1 MSRYHIR
8 TLHTPEEFADV
19 LRFSAHM
26 AIQQEPYRTC
36 MPGDLAW
43 WRSATPDDS
52 GLAQLQVWLRD
63 NTIVAWT
70 WQNDDQ
76 IDSVIDSSDPHLWP
90 SLVEYVAAQ
99 PQPVALWAYDQ
110 QPQRT
115 AVLAAHGFVACDST
129 LNLNEIRTTQAPI
142 YAMPQGWHVETLQ
155 IADTHSRVTA
165 QHSAFQS
172 TKMTA
177 ARYDFMRQHPGYTPA
192 WDMVAK
198 HVDGDIDAFCTV
210 WVDTWSGYALFEPVG
225 CRQMHQRKGIT
236 RGLISATLQ
245 RLADAGIR
253 MASVMSDGYDN
264 NPAQHLYV
272 ACGFRWVDK
281 LRMWRRAGQ

>member
-1 MSRYHIR
+1 MAQYHIR
-8 TLHTPEEFADV
+8 SLHTPAEFADV
-19 LRFSAHM
+19 LRFTAYM

-43 WRSATPDDS
+43 WRSTTPDDS
-52 GLAQLQVWLRD
+52 GLAHLHVWLRD
-63 NTIVAWT
+63 NAIVAWT

-90 SLVEYVAAQ
+90 CLVAHVAAQ
-99 PQPVALWAYDQ
+99 PQRVALWAYDQ

-115 AVLAAHGFVACDST
+115 AVLAAHGFVACDDT
-129 LNLNEIRTTQAPI
+129 LNLNEIRTAHAPR
-142 YAMPQGWHVETLQ
+142 YAMPQGWHAEELQ
-155 IADTHSRVTA
+155 VADTQSRITA

-172 TKMTA
+172 TKMTTT
-177 ARYDFMRQHPGYTPA
+177 RYEFMRQHPGYTPA

-198 HVDGDIDAFCTV
+198 HVTGEIDAFCTV

-225 CRQMHQRKGIT
+225 CRQAHQRKGIT

-245 RLADAGIR
+245 RLAAAGIP
-253 MASVMSDGYDN
+253 MASVMSDGRPE
-264 NPAQHLYV
+264 NPAQYLYE
-272 ACGFRWVDK
+272 ACGFRFVDK
-281 LRMWRRAGQ
+281 LRMWHRAR